1 MIIYKTDKEIE
12 EMRESCQL
20 AASVLKFIEPH
31 IQAGITT
38 NEINDLCHSYILEK
52 GATPSPLNYRGFP
65 KSICTSVNQ
74 VVCHGI
80 PSPEI
85 VLKNND
91 IVNIDLTIFY
101 KNFHVDMSRS
111 FAVGPL
117 EENYRKLLEFT
128 EKCLHEAILKCK
140 PRASFGVIGQ
150 RISELCAKTT
160 YSIVEDYCGHGIGK
174 KFHEDPQVLHYKSSL
189 KQPLMQ
195 EGMTFTIEPMINMGV
210 KETILMNDGWTVKTK
225 DLKYSC
231 QFEHTIAIT
240 QNSFEILTLP

>member
-1 MIIYKTDKEIE
+1 MISIKSKEDISI
-12 EMRESCQL
+12 MRKGGAIIAQIL
-20 AASVLKFIEPH
+20 NDIVPM
-31 IQAGITT
+31 IQAGTT
-38 NEINDLCHSYILEK
+38 TEDLDQYCHERMIK
-52 GATPSPLNYRGFP
+52 AGGIPSCLNYQGYP
-65 KSICTSVNQ
+65 KATCISINE